1 LDRGVLSFGF
11 GPMSALETNYDRRLA
26 LGSVEKHDSTVLF
39 QVFNPQIPLDLGTE
53 VVHDA

>member
-1 LDRGVLSFGF
+1 MTHETTIPTTSVKPSGF
-11 GPMSALETNYDRRLA
+11 AGAA

>member
-11 GPMSALETNYDRRLA
+11 GPMSALETNYDRRLT